1 LKFKVLFVFV
11 LEWFLTLKASK
22 QLAHQLLVPVI
33 VMHNEQSFPAFVNL
47 QIVLNPRFLGLLII
61 EPF

>member
-1 LKFKVLFVFV
+1 LFFFV

-47 QIVLNPRFLGLLII
+47 QIVLNLRFLGLKAHH
-61 EPF
+61 

>member
-1 LKFKVLFVFV
+1 LKFKVLIFVFF
-11 LEWFLTLKASK
+11 LGFLTLKASK

-47 QIVLNPRFLGLLII
+47 QIVLNPRFLGLKAHH
-61 EPF
+61 